1 MLYPDEDFSDAAG
14 VFFPS
19 SDDAKSHTVIL
30 RSNVTSEAV
39 CHEIGHVVHES
50 NDPAAYGDDEIGRDE
65 KKIRDIIF
73 NTIQALRTKRNAS
86 SMSIESL
93 SAEPKGIQTI
103 VKNIDILM
111 LEKQQND
118 VGHKEL
124 MANIVGIY
132 LSGNDLARDYFEKKY
147 SRLLFDKKEYSLME
161 LALEYLRGVEYSV

>member
-1 MLYPDEDFSDAAG
+1 M
-14 VFFPS
+14 
-19 SDDAKSHTVIL
+19 
-30 RSNVTSEAV
+30 N
-39 CHEIGHVVHES
+39 
-50 NDPAAYGDDEIGRDE
+50 
-65 KKIRDIIF
+65 
-73 NTIQALRTKRNAS
+73 
-86 SMSIESL
+86 IESL